1 MMGSFLANVT
11 KVSKMHS
18 PTYLASNS
26 AGTSDPNTYTHTTP
40 SNTIRSST
48 SDLPLVSPSTHSLD
62 GAAMTHHRQI
72 VTNTVVNRQSLF
84 SGSSSRGTNSLTNS
98 YPWEMGNADHQGLMR
113 KHLDA
118 RQKANSVGYGRNQQE
133 TNPSSYESMILQHE
147 RQLSRGRRTSHN
159 VSTLPSRSASHD
171 PGYYFRDPQF
181 GMSLAGGNPN
191 VQHSDIT
198 SVPSS
203 QNGDIG
209 TSNASDVY
217 PIYRRARSSPPRIT
231 DIPSSYLIDNDKLMR
246 NHVYPEDYNNKAPV
260 NLSSN
265 SSSGNEEKSAMTMAA
280 VSAERCTDWVSDS
293 TECIKQNDL
302 RNDNHYSLKDAGDT
316 GSPSESEGKKKGTKR
331 ERSNEK
337 RGNFTAGQP
346 SSGEDSAAASCG
358 STPLMEGEG
367 DDSSNS
373 SDKDNVSH
381 PNAVT
386 SHADK
391 RGNEKESKTKR
402 VHYQDHKLSAKNIK
416 HHQKQNRRLQRSPM
430 KLVQSMSNAFQKPLK
445 SKKQKTAK
453 HGGGEEFEEKDDEN
467 GSKNN
472 GASDSNNSGEWT
484 RSSSN
489 TPSPPTSFGSVGS
502 NDNSSST
509 DPSSTDPSTDTQ
521 QTMSTHFPKPFWKK
535 RFCEDSGENSSTSQQ
550 AHDSSHFSTSSKV
563 KSQSDLE
570 TSTNSSGIGMEETHH
585 LGKRRK
591 IEIYEEDATNS
602 YAGKKQNESKT
613 REMEVES
620 QYSSNHGS
628 SLEDL
633 SRRSSPVSEKEGVNE
648 FEKEQQQRSNDSS
661 PGVPNFTEASNTI
674 STDSGHD
681 SREVSD

>member
-1 MMGSFLANVT
+1 MISIPHLPGVAVC
-11 KVSKMHS
+11 KRIC
-18 PTYLASNS
+18 
-26 AGTSDPNTYTHTTP
+26 TP

-72 VTNTVVNRQSLF
+72 VANTVVNRQSLF

-118 RQKANSVGYGRNQQE
+118 RQKANSVGDGRNQQE
-133 TNPSSYESMILQHE
+133 TTPSSYESMIMQHE

-171 PGYYFRDPQF
+171 PGSYFRDPQF
-181 GMSLAGGNPN
+181 GLMAGGNPN
-191 VQHSDIT
+191 VQYSDIT

-203 QNGDIG
+203 QNGDVG

-246 NHVYPEDYNNKAPV
+246 NHVYPEDYNKAPV

-337 RGNFTAGQP
+337 RGNFKAGHP
-346 SSGEDSAAASCG
+346 SSGDDSAAASCG
-358 STPLMEGEG
+358 STPPMEGEG

-373 SDKDNVSH
+373 SDKDNVPH
-381 PNAVT
+381 PPVT
-386 SHADK
+386 SLADK
-391 RGNEKESKTKR
+391 RGNEKES
-402 VHYQDHKLSAKNIK
+402 HK
-416 HHQKQNRRLQRSPM
+416 
-430 KLVQSMSNAFQKPLK
+430 
-445 SKKQKTAK
+445 
-453 HGGGEEFEEKDDEN
+453 
-467 GSKNN
+467 
-472 GASDSNNSGEWT
+472 
-484 RSSSN
+484 
-489 TPSPPTSFGSVGS
+489 
-502 NDNSSST
+502 
-509 DPSSTDPSTDTQ
+509 
-521 QTMSTHFPKPFWKK
+521 
-535 RFCEDSGENSSTSQQ
+535 
-550 AHDSSHFSTSSKV
+550 
-563 KSQSDLE
+563 
-570 TSTNSSGIGMEETHH
+570 
-585 LGKRRK
+585 
-591 IEIYEEDATNS
+591 
-602 YAGKKQNESKT
+602 
-613 REMEVES
+613 
-620 QYSSNHGS
+620 
-628 SLEDL
+628 
-633 SRRSSPVSEKEGVNE
+633 
-648 FEKEQQQRSNDSS
+648 
-661 PGVPNFTEASNTI
+661 
-674 STDSGHD
+674 
-681 SREVSD
+681 